1 VNDPASALEQPDAAM
16 TTRNVLIVGSSLA
29 GLHTAEALRSQ
40 GYDGAITMVDAEREP
55 RYDRPPLSKEYL
67 FSGDKA
73 SSDPAANGPLL
84 RAPEEL
90 AALAADWHLG
100 DAAVSLD
107 PRSREIGLASGRTLG
122 YDKLV
127 IATGVSPA
135 WPSALR
141 IPSAVT
147 LRTRA
152 DADRLRAR
160 MTRGTRL
167 VIIGA
172 GFIGLEV
179 AATFRSMEAEVD
191 VVEAEQ
197 TPLARQL
204 GPVVGR
210 AVQAMHAARGVRFH
224 LGAPATAVSQDGAG
238 CRVELAG
245 GLVIAADVLLV
256 AVGSVPAVG
265 WLRGSGLDLDNGIA
279 CDGHLLAAPDVYA
292 VGDVARWP
300 HPLAGR
306 PVRIEHWTNAIE
318 QAAHVARR
326 ITDQDG
332 ASEPFAPVPYFWSDQ
347 YGSKLQAYGFPGAA
361 DEVEV
366 VAGDLDGGTF
376 AALYRGGGRLTAAV
390 GIGSPRQVLAGRRQV
405 VAELTAEGAL
415 S

>member
-1 VNDPASALEQPDAAM
+1 M
-16 TTRNVLIVGSSLA
+16 TTPNVLIVGSSLA
-29 GLHTAEALRSQ
+29 GLHTAEALRKQ
-40 GYDGAITMVDAEREP
+40 GYDGAVTMVDAEREP

-67 FSGDKA
+67 ARGN
-73 SSDPAANGPLL
+73 PAGGESLL
-84 RAPEEL
+84 RTPEAL
-90 AALAADWHLG
+90 AALGADWYLG
-100 DAAVSLD
+100 DAAVALN

-122 YDKLV
+122 YHTLV

-135 WPSALR
+135 WPQALR
-141 IPSAVT
+141 VPCALA
-147 LRTRA
+147 LRTRT

-160 MTRGTRL
+160 MTPGTRL
-167 VIIGA
+167 AVIGA

-179 AATFRSMEAEVD
+179 AATFLAAGAEVD

-204 GPVVGR
+204 GPAVGR
-210 AVQAMHAARGVRFH
+210 AVEALHTANGVRFH
-224 LGAPATAVSQDGAG
+224 LGTRAAAVKAEDAG
-238 CRVELAG
+238 CRVELADG
-245 GLVIAADVLLV
+245 TVITADVLLV

-300 HPLAGR
+300 HALAGR

-326 ITDQDG
+326 ITDPDG
-332 ASEPFAPVPYFWSDQ
+332 ASDPFATVPYFWSDH
-347 YGSKLQAYGFPGAA
+347 YGSKLQAYGFPGPA
-361 DEVEV
+361 DEVEL
-366 VAGDLDGGTF
+366 VAGDLDGGRF
-376 AALYRGGGRLTAAV
+376 AALYRNGGRLTAAV
-390 GIGSPRQVLAGRRQV
+390 GIGSPRQVLAGRRRV
-405 VAELTAEGAL
+405 VAELTAEGAP

>member
-1 VNDPASALEQPDAAM
+1 MPTA
-16 TTRNVLIVGSSLA
+16 NVLIVGSSLG
-29 GLHTAEALRSQ
+29 GLYTAEALRSR
-40 GYDGAITMVDAEREP
+40 GYDGAITMVDAEPEP

-67 FSGDKA
+67 AGQGAGSAEVGG
-73 SSDPAANGPLL
+73 GPLL
-84 RAPEEL
+84 RSPEAL
-90 AALAADWHLG
+90 AALDADWHLG
-100 DAAVSLD
+100 EPAVWLN
-107 PRSREIGLASGRTLG
+107 PRSREIGLAGGATLG

-127 IATGVSPA
+127 IATGVSAVWPA
-135 WPSALR
+135 ALQ
-141 IPSAVT
+141 IPGAVT
-147 LRTRA
+147 LRTRH
-152 DADRLRAR
+152 DAGRLRAR
-160 MTRGTRL
+160 MAPGVRL
-167 VIIGA
+167 AIIGG

-179 AATFRSMEAEVD
+179 AAAFRSAGAEVD

-210 AVQAMHAARGVRFH
+210 AIQAMHTSRGVRFH
-224 LGAPATAVSQDGAG
+224 LGTRAAAVRQDGAG
-238 CRVELAG
+238 CRVDLSDG
-245 GLVIAADVLLV
+245 TVIAADVLLV
-256 AVGSVPAVG
+256 AVGSAPAVG

-306 PVRIEHWTNAIE
+306 PVRIEHWTNAVE

-326 ITDQDG
+326 ITDPDG
-332 ASEPFAPVPYFWSDQ
+332 DIEPFATVPYFWSDQ
-347 YGSKLQAYGFPGAA
+347 YGSRIQAHGFPGAA

-366 VAGDLDGGTF
+366 FAGDLASEKF
-376 AALYRGGGRLTAAV
+376 AALYRSGGRLTAVV

-405 VAELTAEGAL
+405 VAELSVQGAL

>member
-1 VNDPASALEQPDAAM
+1 M

-40 GYDGAITMVDAEREP
+40 GYDGAITMVDAEPEP

-67 FSGDKA
+67 SGRTDGA
-73 SSDPAANGPLL
+73 PLL
-84 RAPEEL
+84 RAPEAL
-90 AALAADWHLG
+90 AALDADWYLG
-100 DAAVSLD
+100 EPAVSLN
-107 PRSREIGLASGRTLG
+107 PRSREIGLAGGRTLR

-127 IATGVSPA
+127 IATGVSPV
-135 WPSALR
+135 WPAALR
-141 IPSAVT
+141 IDSAVT
-147 LRTRA
+147 LRTRQ

-160 MTRGTRL
+160 MTPGVRL
-167 VIIGA
+167 AVIGA

-179 AATFRSMEAEVD
+179 AATFRAAGAEVD

-197 TPLARQL
+197 APLARQL

-210 AVQAMHAARGVRFH
+210 AIQAMHASRGVRFH
-224 LGAPATAVSQDGAG
+224 LGTRATAVRQDGAG
-238 CRVELAG
+238 CLAELSDG
-245 GLVIAADVLLV
+245 SVIGADVLLV

-279 CDGHLLAAPDVYA
+279 CDGHLLAAPDVFA

-326 ITDQDG
+326 ITEPDG
-332 ASEPFAPVPYFWSDQ
+332 EIEPFATVPYFWSDQ
-347 YGSKLQAYGFPGAA
+347 YGSKIQAYGFPGAA

-366 VAGDLDGGTF
+366 FAGDLDSGKF
-376 AALYRGGGRLTAAV
+376 AALYRSDGRLTAAV

-405 VAELTAEGAL
+405 VTELTAEGAL

>member
-1 VNDPASALEQPDAAM
+1 M

-40 GYDGAITMVDAEREP
+40 GYDDAITMVDAEPEP

-67 FSGDKA
+67 SGRTDGA
-73 SSDPAANGPLL
+73 PLL
-84 RAPEEL
+84 RAPGAL
-90 AALAADWHLG
+90 AALDADWCLG
-100 DAAVSLD
+100 EPAVSLN
-107 PRSREIGLASGRTLG
+107 PRSREIGLAGGRTLR

-127 IATGVSPA
+127 IATGVSPL
-135 WPSALR
+135 WPAALR
-141 IPSAVT
+141 IDSAMT
-147 LRTRA
+147 LRTRQ

-160 MTRGTRL
+160 MTPGVRL
-167 VIIGA
+167 AVIGA

-179 AATFRSMEAEVD
+179 AATFRAAGAEVD
-191 VVEAEQ
+191 IVEAEQ
-197 TPLARQL
+197 APLTRQL

-210 AVQAMHAARGVRFH
+210 AIQAMHARRGVRFH
-224 LGAPATAVSQDGAG
+224 LGTRATAVRQDGAG
-238 CRVELAG
+238 CLAELSDG
-245 GLVIAADVLLV
+245 SVIGADVLLV

-279 CDGHLLAAPDVYA
+279 CDGHLLAAPDVFA

-326 ITDQDG
+326 ITEPDG
-332 ASEPFAPVPYFWSDQ
+332 ETGPFATVPYFWSDQ
-347 YGSKLQAYGFPGAA
+347 YGSRLQAHGFPGQAE
-361 DEVEV
+361 EVEV
-366 VAGDLDGGTF
+366 FAGDLDSGKF
-376 AALYRGGGRLTAAV
+376 AALYRSGGRLTAAV

>member
-1 VNDPASALEQPDAAM
+1 MTTM
-16 TTRNVLIVGSSLA
+16 TTRNVLIVGSSLG

-40 GYDGAITMVDAEREP
+40 GYDGAITMVDAEPEP

-67 FSGDKA
+67 SSQNA
-73 SSDPAANGPLL
+73 SEPLGPLL
-84 RAPEEL
+84 RAPEAL
-90 AALAADWHLG
+90 AALDADWCLG
-100 DAAVSLD
+100 ERAVSLN
-107 PRSREIGLASGRTLG
+107 PRSREIGLAGGRTLR

-127 IATGVSPA
+127 IATGVSPV
-135 WPSALR
+135 WPAALQ
-141 IPSAVT
+141 IDGAVT
-147 LRTRA
+147 LRTRQ

-160 MTRGTRL
+160 MAPGVRL
-167 VIIGA
+167 AVIGA

-179 AATFRSMEAEVD
+179 AATFRAAGAEVD
-191 VVEAEQ
+191 VVEVEQ
-197 TPLARQL
+197 APLARQL

-210 AVQAMHAARGVRFH
+210 AIQAMHASRGVRFH
-224 LGAPATAVSQDGAG
+224 LGTRATAVRQAGAE
-238 CRVELAG
+238 CVVELSDG
-245 GLVIAADVLLV
+245 SIIGADVLLV

-279 CDGHLLAAPDVYA
+279 CDGHLLAAPDVFA
-292 VGDVARWP
+292 VGDIARWP

-326 ITDQDG
+326 ITDPDG
-332 ASEPFAPVPYFWSDQ
+332 ETGPFATVPYFWSDQ
-347 YGSKLQAYGFPGAA
+347 YGSKIQAYGFPGAA

-366 VAGDLDGGTF
+366 FAGDLDGGKF
-376 AALYRGGGRLTAAV
+376 AALYRSAGRLTAAV

>member
-1 VNDPASALEQPDAAM
+1 M

-29 GLHTAEALRSQ
+29 GLHTAEALRGQ
-40 GYDGAITMVDAEREP
+40 GYDGAITMVDAEPEP

-67 FSGDKA
+67 A
-73 SSDPAANGPLL
+73 RPVPDPAAAGQDTGAGPLL
-84 RAPEEL
+84 RGPEAL
-90 AALAADWHLG
+90 AALGADWHLG
-100 DAAVSLD
+100 DAAVSLN
-107 PRSREIGLASGRTLG
+107 PRSREIRLASGHTLG

-127 IATGVSPA
+127 IATGVSPV
-135 WPSALR
+135 WPAALR
-141 IPSAVT
+141 IASAVT
-147 LRTRA
+147 LRTRQ
-152 DADRLRAR
+152 DADRLRVLLTA
-160 MTRGTRL
+160 GIRL
-167 VIIGA
+167 AVIGA

-179 AATFRSMEAEVD
+179 AATFRAAGAEVD
-191 VVEAEQ
+191 VIEAEQ
-197 TPLARQL
+197 APLARQL

-210 AVQAMHAARGVRFH
+210 AVQALHTAHGVRFH
-224 LGAPATAVSQDGAG
+224 LGARAAAVWQEGAQ

-245 GLVIAADVLLV
+245 GAVVAADVLLV
-256 AVGSVPAVG
+256 AVGSAPAVG

-300 HPLAGR
+300 HSLAGR

-326 ITDQDG
+326 ITGTG
-332 ASEPFAPVPYFWSDQ
+332 ATSEPFATVPYFWSDQ
-347 YGSKLQAYGFPGAA
+347 YGSKLQAYGFPGPA
-361 DEVEV
+361 DDVEV
-366 VAGDLDGGTF
+366 VAGELDGGKF
-376 AALYRGGGRLTAAV
+376 AALYRNGGRLTAAV

>member
-1 VNDPASALEQPDAAM
+1 MP
-16 TTRNVLIVGSSLA
+16 TRNVLIVGSSLA
-29 GLHTAEALRSQ
+29 GLHTAEALRAR
-40 GYDGAITMVDAEREP
+40 GYDGAITMVDAEPEP
-55 RYDRPPLSKEYL
+55 RYDRPPLSKDYL
-67 FSGDKA
+67 SKDHLSAERPAGD
-73 SSDPAANGPLL
+73 GPLL
-84 RAPEEL
+84 RSP
-90 AALAADWHLG
+90 AALAVLGADWHLG
-100 DAAVSLD
+100 DAAVSLN
-107 PRSREIGLASGRTLG
+107 PRGREIGLASGRMLG

-135 WPSALR
+135 WPAAWR

-147 LRTRA
+147 LRTRG
-152 DADRLRAR
+152 DADRLRAK

-167 VIIGA
+167 AVIGA

-179 AATFRSMEAEVD
+179 AATFRSLDVEVD

-197 TPLARQL
+197 APLTRQL

-224 LGAPATAVSQDGAG
+224 LGTRVTAVRQNPDSDGAG
-238 CRVELAG
+238 CQVELRG
-245 GLVIAADVLLV
+245 GAVIAADVLLV
-256 AVGSVPAVG
+256 AVGSAPAVG

-306 PVRIEHWTNAIE
+306 PVRIEHWTNAVE

-326 ITDQDG
+326 ITDAGG

-347 YGSKLQAYGFPGAA
+347 YGSKLQAYGFPGPA

-366 VAGDLDGGTF
+366 VAGDLDGGWF
-376 AALYRGGGRLTAAV
+376 AALYRNGGRLTAAV
-390 GIGSPRQVLAGRRQV
+390 GIGSPRQVLAGRRQL
-405 VAELTAEGAL
+405 VADLAAEGAL